1 MLRTEGERH
10 AIIFMM
16 ESLEGYM
23 RKQARFIFAAK
34 CLSSPPG
41 EKSDQQSFRPH
52 PDWSSYI
59 IYTNICSSQ
68 LPAARLPLHRAQ
80 IIKLIRTEALN
91 IFFLNQ
97 LFHFKRIIFAINHR
111 HLYLALHWSF
121 NMIRLS
127 HYQYPAISISH
138 YRSSA
143 LFVQVSYQFQHNLSF
158 ISVWHAITDHSEP
171 YK

>member
-1 MLRTEGERH
+1 MFFKNIIENISFPEPEQQYYTCIWFYYVCKSKKKIRRLAWRLLLTMLRTEGERH

-23 RKQARFIFAAK
+23 RKYASFIFAAK

-91 IFFLNQ
+91 IFFLN
-97 LFHFKRIIFAINHR
+97 
-111 HLYLALHWSF
+111 
-121 NMIRLS
+121 
-127 HYQYPAISISH
+127 
-138 YRSSA
+138 
-143 LFVQVSYQFQHNLSF
+143 
-158 ISVWHAITDHSEP
+158 
-171 YK
+171 